1 MRQHTPK
8 WIAACAG
15 MLLTVSCIGGLSASA
30 TTVDDVI
37 AHAYAV
43 GLPDETI
50 QQCINQYSSGQYTSE
65 QCDAAIAEL
74 DAWAADR
81 NAAVSSAIADGG
93 KTTTPANNNGN
104 NNNGNAGA
112 ETAAPNTPSSSTTTT
127 IAFANMTPEQKQ
139 DYVSGMTQ
147 QEQKEFL
154 ENMSNED
161 RNSYLKDLGL
171 SDKAD
176 MLQGFLNIGES
187 LGMNFSI
194 DTIDDDTII
203 VSARDADGNLKDVM
217 TFGNEVE
224 ATGKPYTVPVLL
236 ASGMIVLAVGGL
248 GALLYCAKKQK

>member
-1 MRQHTPK
+1 
-8 WIAACAG
+8 
-15 MLLTVSCIGGLSASA
+15 
-30 TTVDDVI
+30 
-37 AHAYAV
+37 
-43 GLPDETI
+43 
-50 QQCINQYSSGQYTSE
+50 
-65 QCDAAIAEL
+65 
-74 DAWAADR
+74 
-81 NAAVSSAIADGG
+81 
-93 KTTTPANNNGN
+93 
-104 NNNGNAGA
+104 
-112 ETAAPNTPSSSTTTT
+112 
-127 IAFANMTPEQKQ
+127 MTPEQKQ

-224 ATGKPYTVPVLL
+224 ATGKPHTVPVLL
-236 ASGMIVLAVGGL
+236 AGGMIVLAVGGL

>member
-93 KTTTPANNNGN
+93 KPQHLPTTMGITI
-104 NNNGNAGA
+104 
-112 ETAAPNTPSSSTTTT
+112 TAMPV
-127 IAFANMTPEQKQ
+127 QKP
-139 DYVSGMTQ
+139 
-147 QEQKEFL
+147 L
-154 ENMSNED
+154 HPI
-161 RNSYLKDLGL
+161 R
-171 SDKAD
+171 
-176 MLQGFLNIGES
+176 
-187 LGMNFSI
+187 
-194 DTIDDDTII
+194 
-203 VSARDADGNLKDVM
+203 R
-217 TFGNEVE
+217 
-224 ATGKPYTVPVLL
+224 LL
-236 ASGMIVLAVGGL
+236 PRQPPLHLPI
-248 GALLYCAKKQK
+248 

>member
-81 NAAVSSAIADGG
+81 CRNRCTQYAVFFHDNHHCICQYDSRAEARLCQRHD
-93 KTTTPANNNGN
+93 A
-104 NNNGNAGA
+104 AGA
-112 ETAAPNTPSSSTTTT
+112 KG
-127 IAFANMTPEQKQ
+127 IF
-139 DYVSGMTQ
+139 
-147 QEQKEFL
+147 
-154 ENMSNED
+154 
-161 RNSYLKDLGL
+161 
-171 SDKAD
+171 
-176 MLQGFLNIGES
+176 GEH
-187 LGMNFSI
+187 
-194 DTIDDDTII
+194 
-203 VSARDADGNLKDVM
+203 V
-217 TFGNEVE
+217 
-224 ATGKPYTVPVLL
+224 
-236 ASGMIVLAVGGL
+236 
-248 GALLYCAKKQK
+248 Q